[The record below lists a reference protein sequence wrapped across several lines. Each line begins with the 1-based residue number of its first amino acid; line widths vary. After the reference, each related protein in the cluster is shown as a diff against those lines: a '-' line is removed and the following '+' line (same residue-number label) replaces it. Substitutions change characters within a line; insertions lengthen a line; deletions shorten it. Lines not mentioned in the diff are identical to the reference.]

1 MGDVNI
7 NLQCAECSHPRGVL
21 YYANPLA
28 WGRPCRQ
35 CRRMMSRNVVVVPTQ
50 VGVPVVTTNPTI
62 TATATTTT
70 TTIPVTVSTY

>member
-1 MGDVNI
+1 MTDVNI
-7 NLQCAECSHPRGVL
+7 NLQCTECYHRRGVL

-50 VGVPVVTTNPTI
+50 NGVPVVTNNPT
-62 TATATTTT
+62 TRTTTT
-70 TTIPVTVSTY
+70 LIPVTVSTY